1 MCQVTYDDC
10 VMRKAVA
17 AVRPNPYFFFV
28 GFLPGFDNCQ
38 SYAARLRA
46 KYDELLHDEKVLCE
60 CFGKRK
66 IGGAIWLK

>member
-1 MCQVTYDDC
+1 MSNIGHFGEGA
-10 VMRKAVA
+10 RKAVKA
-17 AVRPNPYFFFV
+17 LRPKPYFIL
-28 GFLPGFDNCQ
+28 GCIPGVDNCQ
-38 SYAARLRA
+38 SYAAKLRA